1 VPTPPSETIFSNLE
15 ILNLFKHFLPGHK
28 SEIVSSIKE
37 QDFSRDRKF
46 TLPVVLA
53 LLINMVRPGTR
64 VGYQC
69 VINRFSADS
78 GTLADNGF
86 SAKPPD
92 QAAFHR
98 ARKKLPLDVIQSL
111 FEKAVSMATC
121 LAGRF
126 ASLRWKGHRV
136 LAIDGTRKNMPLS
149 CELADFFGI
158 HSGASRPQ
166 MLVCTLYDVLAKIPL
181 DCAAAHHGTS
191 ERALAG
197 TLMESLKPGDLILM
211 DRGFPGFRLFDD
223 LLKTGVDFLVR
234 LPVQGLFGPVRA
246 FLDKGRAD
254 GLVTIRPAQSAIG
267 EYRLEGRPA
276 HKPMTLRIVKASL
289 PNGKKILFATTL
301 LDAARYSRSNLVDLY
316 HMRWE
321 QEEYFKLIK
330 GLLEAENFRG
340 KCLLLVS
347 QELLAINLYCL
358 LTRILML
365 QSALIHNIFPDNIAQ
380 KPAFFA
386 VSHFLDLIW
395 KSEAIDQ
402 CLHWLRC
409 CLEEISWGKYKKR
422 PNRSSPSPTS
432 AVGTFFNEF

>member
-1 VPTPPSETIFSNLE
+1 MPAQPNKTNFSNLE
-15 ILNLFKHFLPGHK
+15 ILNFFKHFLPSHK

-53 LLINMVRPGTR
+53 LLLNMVRPGKR

-69 VINRFSADS
+69 VINRFFADT
-78 GTLADNGF
+78 GALMDNGI
-86 SAKPPD
+86 SVKPPD

-98 ARKKLPLDVIQSL
+98 ARKKLPLDVIQGL
-111 FEKAVSMATC
+111 FEKAVSTATC
-121 LAGRF
+121 LATRF
-126 ASLRWKGHRV
+126 TSLTWKGHRV
-136 LAIDGTRKNMPLS
+136 LAIDGTRKNMPHS
-149 CELADFFGI
+149 SELEDFFGI
-158 HSGASRPQ
+158 PSGASRPQ
-166 MLVCTLYDVLAKIPL
+166 MLVCTLYDVLAKVPL
-181 DCAAAHHGTS
+181 DCAAAHHGSS

-197 TLMESLKPGDLILM
+197 TLIESLKPGDLILM

-223 LLKTGVDFLVR
+223 LLQTGVDFLVR
-234 LPVQGLFGPVRA
+234 LPLQGLFGPVRA

-254 GLVTIRPAQSAIG
+254 GLVTIRPSQSVIR
-267 EYRLEGRPA
+267 EYRLEGRSAP
-276 HKPMTLRIVKASL
+276 KPMSLRIVKASL

-301 LDAARYSRSNLVDLY
+301 LDATRYSRSNLVNLY

-321 QEEYFKLIK
+321 QEEHFKLIK

-340 KCLLLVS
+340 KSPQLVS

-365 QSALIHNIFPDNIAQ
+365 QSALIHDVLPDTIAQ
-380 KPAFFA
+380 KPAFLA
-386 VSHFLDLIW
+386 VSRFLDLIW
-395 KSEAIDQ
+395 KSETIDQ
-402 CLHWLRC
+402 CLHCLRR

-422 PNRSSPSPTS
+422 PNRSFPRI
-432 AVGTFFNEF
+432 FRR